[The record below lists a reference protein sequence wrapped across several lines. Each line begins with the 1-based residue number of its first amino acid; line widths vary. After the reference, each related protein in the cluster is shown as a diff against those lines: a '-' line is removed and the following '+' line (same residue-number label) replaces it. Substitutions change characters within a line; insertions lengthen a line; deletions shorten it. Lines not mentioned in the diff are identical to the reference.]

1 MLTRL
6 SNDVGSLT
14 IVNPSLEKIERI
26 SKLDGIY
33 TLYPLGG
40 AMGQNA
46 FKNIVYSALDS
57 IKGAQY
63 DGNLAKINKDLA
75 LCFEA
80 VHRPTS
86 LEIADRAVN
95 SLASLDLAI
104 VLSIYRKLRN
114 SAQKT
119 RKVFYNFD
127 DFRIRDYVSALS
139 FSPTPSQMQA
149 FEDIIADMKSDGYM
163 SRIVSG
169 DVGSGKT
176 AVAFLHY
183 ALRQKAESKRL
194 SWRPLKFLP
203 HSTQRSL
210 VMSQKQ
216 WVFAIA
222 CLRVP
227 ARKAK
232 ERKFLRGLKTDII
245 NALSARI
252 HSYRTTSNTKIS
264 HLPSLTN
271 SIDSES
277 TTEQNSNKRALAT
290 F

>member
-1 MLTRL
+1 M
-6 SNDVGSLT
+6 
-14 IVNPSLEKIERI
+14 
-26 SKLDGIY
+26 
-33 TLYPLGG
+33 
-40 AMGQNA
+40 
-46 FKNIVYSALDS
+46 
-57 IKGAQY
+57 
-63 DGNLAKINKDLA
+63 A

-127 DFRIRDYVSALS
+127 DFRIRDYVSTLS

-176 AVAFLHY
+176 AVAFF
-183 ALRQKAESKRL
+183 ALCLAAKGG
-194 SWRPLKFLP
+194 
-203 HSTQRSL
+203 
-210 VMSQKQ
+210 KQ
-216 WVFAIA
+216 A
-222 CLRVP
+222 
-227 ARKAK
+227 
-232 ERKFLRGLKTDII
+232 
-245 NALSARI
+245 ALMA
-252 HSYRTTSNTKIS
+252 
-264 HLPSLTN
+264 P
-271 SIDSES
+271 
-277 TTEQNSNKRALAT
+277 TEILAT
-290 F
+290 QHTKKFGDVA